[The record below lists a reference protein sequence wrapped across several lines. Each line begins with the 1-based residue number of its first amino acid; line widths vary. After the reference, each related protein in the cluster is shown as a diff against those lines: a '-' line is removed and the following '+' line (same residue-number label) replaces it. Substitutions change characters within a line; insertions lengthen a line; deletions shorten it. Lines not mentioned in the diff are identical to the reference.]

1 MGRRQAGEKAVG
13 VTVAEDLLSA
23 ESRVGHS
30 QEVPWTMFMM
40 EVWGG
45 WFLGNRGM
53 CGGPSYVKIKKCFIF
68 TF

>member
-53 CGGPSYVKIKKCFIF
+53 CVGM
-68 TF
+68 